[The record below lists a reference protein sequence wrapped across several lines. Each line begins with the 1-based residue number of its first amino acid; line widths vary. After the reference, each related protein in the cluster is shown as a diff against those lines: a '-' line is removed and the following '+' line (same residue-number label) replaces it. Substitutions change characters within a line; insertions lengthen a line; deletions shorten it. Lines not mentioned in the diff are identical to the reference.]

1 MSQQGRA
8 GSLHDVR
15 DVVGRRRWWPMV
27 SVCVGA
33 LGAGL
38 AVVRSV
44 PDQTVDAGVF
54 ASVAERL
61 IAGDT
66 LYSEVWDNK
75 DPFFYYLWMISRLA
89 SPLGPVF
96 VELIWL
102 AIVAV
107 AVASLARGFGVARA
121 SIPFLVGAALVITTG
136 SSYVAGLTH
145 LPGTALCLVALA
157 VAHRQRPIAAGVVL
171 GLLTGIKLI
180 MAPIGVL
187 LVALILFK
195 GPHAAIRRVVAAWL
209 GTGLALVVAVAV
221 RGELG
226 PYVASLMANVG
237 YSQGTLVSSGTLPGA
252 LQHLRLVFDTGA
264 ALAAPAMALTA
275 LAFLASAPLT
285 PTSRRLWWAASASF
299 GSGFA
304 VIALTGMRD
313 HHAQVLV
320 PAYLLVL
327 LVGVA
332 QWASPHPRPGNAV
345 AILGAAFLLA
355 GSVYPGTYVTEL
367 RAMPARLA
375 AFRAVSPQAADLAR
389 LTTTPGSYAR
399 LGQSDL
405 KGHAAGLAAWR
416 LACPRFHQYPF
427 DAAADLERV
436 LSCAQGV
443 DVIIVESNIEPSPGS
458 PSAWAPFSVGAQAM
472 LEKGFDCR
480 TMSSGVVCLAR
491 SRAGF
496 AFPAD
501 TRPPPHWLTDRR
513 AIAP

>member
-1 MSQQGRA
+1 M
-8 GSLHDVR
+8 
-15 DVVGRRRWWPMV
+15 
-27 SVCVGA
+27 
-33 LGAGL
+33 
-38 AVVRSV
+38 
-44 PDQTVDAGVF
+44 DAGVF

-157 VAHRQRPIAAGVVL
+157 VAHRQRPIAACVVL

-226 PYVASLMANVG
+226 PCLLY
-237 YSQGTLVSSGTLPGA
+237 
-252 LQHLRLVFDTGA
+252 
-264 ALAAPAMALTA
+264 
-275 LAFLASAPLT
+275 
-285 PTSRRLWWAASASF
+285 TSRC
-299 GSGFA
+299 
-304 VIALTGMRD
+304 V
-313 HHAQVLV
+313 
-320 PAYLLVL
+320 
-327 LVGVA
+327 
-332 QWASPHPRPGNAV
+332 
-345 AILGAAFLLA
+345 
-355 GSVYPGTYVTEL
+355 
-367 RAMPARLA
+367 
-375 AFRAVSPQAADLAR
+375 
-389 LTTTPGSYAR
+389 
-399 LGQSDL
+399 
-405 KGHAAGLAAWR
+405 
-416 LACPRFHQYPF
+416 
-427 DAAADLERV
+427 
-436 LSCAQGV
+436 
-443 DVIIVESNIEPSPGS
+443 
-458 PSAWAPFSVGAQAM
+458 
-472 LEKGFDCR
+472 
-480 TMSSGVVCLAR
+480 
-491 SRAGF
+491 
-496 AFPAD
+496 
-501 TRPPPHWLTDRR
+501 
-513 AIAP
+513 